1 MPPVP
6 IAPETLRRGP
16 FRGSAAVRSGLLTS
30 RQLEG
35 NSWQQLF
42 HDVYVHRSLSVTHE
56 LRTEGAVLLLPSGV
70 VTGRS
75 AAVLWGV
82 PLAEPEDDVEVTLP
96 PGSHQVRISGIV
108 ARRARLALGDVWTRR
123 GIPVSTPAATAL
135 RLAAVLPR
143 DSAVAA
149 VDQLI
154 CTGVIDLERV
164 RSLAAN
170 ARGPGSARARAV
182 VALAD
187 GLAESPQ
194 ETRLRLLLIR
204 SGLPVPTAQFVVT
217 DANGRFV
224 ARVDFAWPEQK
235 LAVEYDGL
243 WHAEARQFAKD
254 RQRLNRL
261 QAAGWQV
268 IFVTAADL
276 HDPERLVARLA
287 QALTAAE
294 LRAYPPVRGHR

>member
-6 IAPETLRRGP
+6 VAPDVLRLRP

-30 RQLEG
+30 RQLAG
-35 NSWQQLF
+35 NTWQQLF
-42 HDVYVHRSLSVTHE
+42 HDVYAHRSLSVTHE
-56 LRTEGAVLLLPSGV
+56 LRAGAAALPLPTSV

-82 PLAEPEDDVEVTLP
+82 PLARPEDDVEVTLP
-96 PGSHQVRISGIV
+96 PGTHQVRVNGIV
-108 ARRARLALGDVWTRR
+108 ARRARLGQADSCTRH

-135 RLAAVLPR
+135 RLAAALPR

-149 VDQLI
+149 VDQLVR
-154 CTGVIDLERV
+154 TGRTNLERI
-164 RSLAAN
+164 RTLAAG
-170 ARGPGSARARAV
+170 ARGPGSARARTV
-182 VALAD
+182 IALAD

-194 ETRLRLLLIR
+194 ETRLRLLIGR
-204 SGLPVPTAQFVVT
+204 SGLPLPTAQFVVT
-217 DANGRFV
+217 GGSGQFV
-224 ARVDFAWPEQK
+224 ARVDFAWPERK
-235 LAVEYDGL
+235 LALEYDGL
-243 WHAEARQFAKD
+243 WHAEAGQFAKD

-276 HDPERLVARLA
+276 QDADRLVARLA
-287 QALTAAE
+287 QALASS
-294 LRAYPPVRGHR
+294 